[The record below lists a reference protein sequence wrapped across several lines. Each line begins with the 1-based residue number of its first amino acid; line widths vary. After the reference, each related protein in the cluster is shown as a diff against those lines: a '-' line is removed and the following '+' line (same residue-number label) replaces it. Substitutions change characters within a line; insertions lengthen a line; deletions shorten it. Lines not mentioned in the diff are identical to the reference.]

1 MTKEKLEE
9 FLWRLKRKMWKVRAD
24 GSVTIQDIEVFV
36 DSTDGDTHILR
47 CEGPN
52 SFFYVKVDKEG
63 NKVGA

>member
-1 MTKEKLEE
+1 MTKEKLQE
-9 FLWRLKRKMWKVRAD
+9 FLWRLKRKMWKLILD
-24 GSVTIQDIEVFV
+24 GSATIQDVEVFV
-36 DSTDGDTHILR
+36 DSIDGDTYALR